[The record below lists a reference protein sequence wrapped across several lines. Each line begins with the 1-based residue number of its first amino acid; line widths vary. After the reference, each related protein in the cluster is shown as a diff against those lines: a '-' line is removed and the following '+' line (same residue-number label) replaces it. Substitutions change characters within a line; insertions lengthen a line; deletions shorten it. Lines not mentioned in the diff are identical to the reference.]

1 MKFTILVIDGQG
13 GNLGCQLIKLMKEQL
28 PDAEIRAVGTNSSA
42 TANMLKAGGI
52 AGATGENAVIVGCR
66 KADIIVGPVGIVI
79 ADALMGEI
87 TPEMAKAIGQ
97 SSAKRVLVPVNLERK
112 GRSFMARKTNYT
124 EKIAALEAKIA
135 KKQDELKKL
144 KQQLSELKAKKASE
158 DYQELTEYMQA
169 NNLTA
174 SEVLASIKG

>member
-28 PDAEIRAVGTNSSA
+28 PDAEIRAVGTSRSA
-42 TANMLKAGGI
+42 AANMLKAGGI

-97 SSAKRVLVPVNLERK
+97 SSAKRVLVPVNRCDTLVA
-112 GRSFMARKTNYT
+112 GVANGSMTFLLQDAVD
-124 EKIAALEAKIA
+124 KIK
-135 KKQDELKKL
+135 ELV
-144 KQQLSELKAKKASE
+144 S
-158 DYQELTEYMQA
+158 
-169 NNLTA
+169 
-174 SEVLASIKG
+174 